1 VSHGVRLSPSGQFLK
16 QLMCVCIL
24 FAAENEESEN
34 DEEVTSSEEN
44 SLMYTTADGEN
55 AAVEAA
61 SEPVAAEEHPFS
73 VITPASHPQNAN
85 EDVQAVDKNSVAE
98 PTVVPDAEPA
108 TIAPAVEPAAVV
120 PAAEPT
126 VVHEDI
132 APAKIPSEP
141 PPPVETID
149 DSSSDSSDS
158 APEQS
163 QGVVAEE
170 SPPQPSPSPS
180 PEPQQ
185 QQLEPEPLYEA
196 SEETPTDD
204 SELKPENEPEKMD
217 YEESNAVQSYATHAD
232 TAQYERSERFES
244 YGEAV
249 ANNVE
254 EASQSYSSEIAA
266 LEDDSRGPTREI
278 NKSNDNS
285 KTGFEENM
293 ESQDEVSSSIRSSSI
308 STSDS
313 ATLSSL
319 LT

>member
-1 VSHGVRLSPSGQFLK
+1 MSDGVRLFPSGQFLK

-85 EDVQAVDKNSVAE
+85 EDVEAVDKNSVAE

-108 TIAPAVEPAAVV
+108 TIAPA
-120 PAAEPT
+120 AEPT
-126 VVHEDI
+126 VLHEDV

-141 PPPVETID
+141 PPPVEETID

-196 SEETPTDD
+196 SEEAPTED

-254 EASQSYSSEIAA
+254 ETSQSYSSEIAA
-266 LEDDSRGPTREI
+266 SEDDSREPTQEI
-278 NKSNDNS
+278 NESNDNS
-285 KTGFEENM
+285 KTGFDESM
-293 ESQDEVSSSIRSSSI
+293 ESQDEVSSLIRSLSI